1 MSGLSMRFIR
11 LWKDLVSTGKSIIMV
26 SSDMLELLSM
36 SDRILVLHDGK
47 SSGVLSRADASQ
59 ENVLRMATG
68 ENLADVLK
76 KSSAR

>member
-1 MSGLSMRFIR
+1 
-11 LWKDLVSTGKSIIMV
+11 MV

-47 SSGVLSRADASQ
+47 SSGVLPKAYANQ

-68 ENLADVLK
+68 ELLDDVLK
-76 KSSAR
+76 RANVSNAT